1 MLQMEEFV
9 VRGEDEMDMSDG
21 DEESSPKRKKG
32 DDGNDLKVR

>member
-21 DEESSPKRKKG
+21 DEECPSKKKKG
-32 DDGNDLKVR
+32 EEANDFKV